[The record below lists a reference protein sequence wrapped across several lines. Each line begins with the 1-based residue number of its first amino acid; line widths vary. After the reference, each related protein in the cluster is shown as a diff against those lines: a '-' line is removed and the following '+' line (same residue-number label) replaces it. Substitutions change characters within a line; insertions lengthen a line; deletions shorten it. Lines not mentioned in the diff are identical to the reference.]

1 MSGFAEFSFFLV
13 VKQQRPLQETAM
25 STYARRSLFSSLAAV
40 ALFLGGCSQSS
51 VPGNAA
57 AADDAA
63 SPGRVSSVASPASAA
78 PVEADSP
85 CRLLT
90 DAEVRAV
97 FPDAKP
103 GVPERSR
110 EEYGIKACMWDTD
123 GGPFVLQRWSAKGSV
138 DNEIRG
144 LASGFVDPTNSAAQ
158 NNIRYETI
166 AGVGEQAMALV
177 ETKDEKRGILSDG
190 AVLVAQH
197 GKQILEL
204 QSQDLPHRTRAAALQ
219 ALTTLGREAVARL

>member
-1 MSGFAEFSFFLV
+1 
-13 VKQQRPLQETAM
+13 M

-63 SPGRVSSVASPASAA
+63 SPGRVSSVASPASVA

-103 GVPERSR
+103 GVPAD
-110 EEYGIKACMWDTD
+110 IT
-123 GGPFVLQRWSAKGSV
+123 GSNV
-138 DNEIRG
+138 NTSVTR
-144 LASGFVDPTNSAAQ
+144 LFAT
-158 NNIRYETI
+158 
-166 AGVGEQAMALV
+166 AGSYTFSCHIHPAM
-177 ETKDEKRGILSDG
+177 
-190 AVLVAQH
+190 H
-197 GKQILEL
+197 GTVTVQ
-204 QSQDLPHRTRAAALQ
+204 
-219 ALTTLGREAVARL
+219 